1 MKKNKTFIIIILIPL
16 FFMLNKGILKK
27 IYYTNKI
34 NNIKNSIVKITARKN
49 IIINNNWIKIQKN
62 FLSNTSKWYWFFIN
76 NSWTIFTNYHI
87 IKNSKNIII
96 NYKNKDYKA
105 KITDFSDKK
114 DLAKLQININNKNFL
129 KLNNDITKNIIT
141 IIDNKI
147 INWKIIKKESN
158 NIYKTNFKLKKWY
171 SWTPVF
177 NKNLDLIWINS
188 MIDNKN
194 FSYFIFLK

>member
-96 NYKNKDYKA
+96 NYKNKDYKT
-105 KITDFSDKK
+105 KILDFSDKK